1 MIGNKGGRAPC
12 AVWLDLGRKGG
23 HGGRSSWRL
32 CLSVSQIGRKTK
44 QNPILEVGGGGDDYR
59 GHRKWTS
66 PAGMGC
72 APTEMVEVSCL
83 HFSFIYSSYRYLLSD
98 CYVPLSV

>member
-1 MIGNKGGRAPC
+1 MELVE
-12 AVWLDLGRKGG
+12 AVCQF
-23 HGGRSSWRL
+23 HRL
-32 CLSVSQIGRKTK
+32 AEK
-44 QNPILEVGGGGDDYR
+44 QSKNPILEVGGGGDDYWGR
-59 GHRKWTS
+59 RKWTS